1 MPFARPGVGV
11 GSVGVG
17 VGGVG
22 GGGVGGVGIG
32 GGVGMSGGLGLTP
45 PNGLQPPQLTPR
57 VLIPPQMAGTSMG
70 GVGFG
75 SNKPNLPA
83 KRSLTRGV
91 KQTHGKATF

>member
-22 GGGVGGVGIG
+22 GGGGVGGVGIG
-32 GGVGMSGGLGLTP
+32 GVGMGGGLGLTP

-57 VLIPPQMAGTSMG
+57 VLIPPQMAGTSEG
-70 GVGFG
+70 WV
-75 SNKPNLPA
+75 SA
-83 KRSLTRGV
+83 
-91 KQTHGKATF
+91 QTSQICRPSEVSQEV